1 MTSNPKKKKPKRWRC
16 STVSLDE
23 LDLVRGVKDVV
34 RQGRVQRITPEALV
48 LEGKSE
54 DEVLAANPLADYHDT
69 WNWGFITTE
78 KMTRTLYRSLS
89 SL

>member
-1 MTSNPKKKKPKRWRC
+1 M
-16 STVSLDE
+16 
-23 LDLVRGVKDVV
+23 LVDAEA
-34 RQGRVQRITPEALV
+34 RVEALV

-54 DEVLAANPLADYHDT
+54 EEVIAANPLADYHDT

-78 KMTRTLYRSLS
+78 KMTRTLYRSLA